1 MVVIPTLK
9 GFGDERFL
17 EEKEIKKKTRE
28 RGFMFTGGKKGSAW
42 CNADDRKAGDKRM
55 SKKSP

>member
-17 EEKEIKKKTRE
+17 EEKEIKKNTLK
-28 RGFMFTGGKKGSAW
+28 GFIFTGGKKGSAW